1 MSLGQKIKN
10 ILGFGGG
17 KIRPPS
23 VAYVINKAGCSQIQ
37 GLGVSNGVDLP
48 SDSVVIQTGNYLVG
62 GELYELSVPGVY
74 RFYQLGNYA
83 EQRFVPSVHLDEIL
97 ACIGHLWGHGTNDD
111 KLGKSAEQLIRET
124 CKRKLFLSC
133 GNTSRLALKVLEQCD
148 VVARLVHGISKDR
161 VNGWDDGHSLLEIRC
176 GHRWF
181 AYDPSFNCCFKQNGN
196 RLDILELSRVID
208 GDSWSLERF
217 SDIQSFGQWEVSGHD
232 CSFWVAHR
240 QQSPEAMRR
249 WLGRVLQIPII
260 EGKEILVACGSL
272 PEMSKDER
280 PYKLMDEKAFAEE
293 FYR

>member
-1 MSLGQKIKN
+1 VSLGQKIKN

-196 RLDILELSRVID
+196 RL
-208 GDSWSLERF
+208 
-217 SDIQSFGQWEVSGHD
+217 
-232 CSFWVAHR
+232 
-240 QQSPEAMRR
+240 
-249 WLGRVLQIPII
+249 
-260 EGKEILVACGSL
+260 
-272 PEMSKDER
+272 
-280 PYKLMDEKAFAEE
+280 
-293 FYR
+293 